1 MSAVQGEKL
10 LCITEVAQRLGVHKG
25 TVYLYIKQGLDRP
38 GGRVRLRA
46 VKLGHYRVPES
57 ALQEFLQALGA
68 AQPVDFAGEAA
79 KRRRENEEAGVR
91 VRKRLGID

>member
-1 MSAVQGEKL
+1 MLSTK
-10 LCITEVAQRLGVHKG
+10 EVAQRLGVHKG
-25 TVYLYIKQGLDRP
+25 TIYGYIKQGVDRP

-46 VKLGHYRVPES
+46 VKLGRYRVPES

-79 KRRRENEEAGVR
+79 KRRRESERAGVE
-91 VRKRLGID
+91 VRKRLKID